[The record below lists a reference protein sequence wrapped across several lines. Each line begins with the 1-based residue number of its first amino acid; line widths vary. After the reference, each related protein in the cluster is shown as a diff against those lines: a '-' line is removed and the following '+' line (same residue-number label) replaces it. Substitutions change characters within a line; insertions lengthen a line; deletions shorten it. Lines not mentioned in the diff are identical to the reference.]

1 MFILSSIFIQFSTSA
16 TANSSPPFPS
26 DPSNPSDSA
35 YVPRLVLQLLVH
47 HQLLLWVSEEI
58 QVIIAVALIPK
69 TSKPQALVQILLM
82 PQLPQRNCGVSLRT
96 SHIWHMFKLR
106 KSTWALVI
114 WCTVNTSLTHSRDG
128 SSSQGRQSYQYSK
141 VALQLLLHATFCTS
155 ILYSLISC
163 RLHPLP
169 RRASLDNRKWD
180 REYWKNM
187 IPCLILGP
195 QGKWQYTEHSKL
207 GVS

>member
-1 MFILSSIFIQFSTSA
+1 MFRALFCSSWSITSSSSGSPKRSKSSSLWPWSRRPRNPRRSSKSCWCRSFLSGTVAWVWGLHTYDICLSCESQLGPWWFDD
-16 TANSSPPFPS
+16 S
-26 DPSNPSDSA
+26 DFFVSGI
-35 YVPRLVLQLLVH
+35 
-47 HQLLLWVSEEI
+47 HQ
-58 QVIIAVALIPK
+58 P
-69 TSKPQALVQILLM
+69 
-82 PQLPQRNCGVSLRT
+82 
-96 SHIWHMFKLR
+96 
-106 KSTWALVI
+106 
-114 WCTVNTSLTHSRDG
+114 TVNTSLTHSRDG

-195 QGKWQYTEHSKL
+195 QGTWQYTEHSKL

>member
-82 PQLPQRNCGVSLRT
+82 
-96 SHIWHMFKLR
+96 FKLR

-114 WCTVNTSLTHSRDG
+114 
-128 SSSQGRQSYQYSK
+128 
-141 VALQLLLHATFCTS
+141 
-155 ILYSLISC
+155 
-163 RLHPLP
+163 
-169 RRASLDNRKWD
+169 
-180 REYWKNM
+180 
-187 IPCLILGP
+187 
-195 QGKWQYTEHSKL
+195 
-207 GVS
+207 